1 MSIGVFMKKFAL
13 ASALALASI
22 SISASADTGVF
33 VGVSY
38 AFGGNNG
45 LGFTA
50 QATSTRKEDRGFA
63 AAGFSYY
70 PYAVGNKFGIP
81 VGIGYQ
87 GKNSAVVGSY
97 DLLLKAPV
105 LSGGYANTREDA
117 PPPLD

>member
-1 MSIGVFMKKFAL
+1 MTKFAL
-13 ASALALASI
+13 VSAMALASI
-22 SISASADTGVF
+22 ALPASADTGVF
-33 VGVSY
+33 LGVSY
-38 AFGGNNG
+38 AFGGSNG

-87 GKNSAVVGSY
+87 GQSAAIVGSY
-97 DLLLKAPV
+97 DLLQRSPV
-105 LSGGYANTREDA
+105 VSGGYANTREDSA
-117 PPPLD
+117 PPLD

>member
-1 MSIGVFMKKFAL
+1 MNNFAL
-13 ASALALASI
+13 AGAIALASI
-22 SISASADTGVF
+22 SMSSSADTGVF

-87 GKNSAVVGSY
+87 GQSTAVVGSY
-97 DLLLKAPV
+97 DLLLKAPAV
-105 LSGGYANTREDA
+105 SGGYANTREDSAA
-117 PPPLD
+117 PVQ

>member
-1 MSIGVFMKKFAL
+1 MKNFAL
-13 ASALALASI
+13 LGALAMVSI
-22 SISASADTGVF
+22 SMSARADTGVF

-38 AFGGNNG
+38 TFSGNNG
-45 LGFTA
+45 FGLTV

-87 GKNSAVVGSY
+87 GKNAALTGNY
-97 DLLLKAPV
+97 DLLLKAPTIG
-105 LSGGYANTREDA
+105 GGYVNTREDA
-117 PPPLD
+117 TSPVL

>member
-1 MSIGVFMKKFAL
+1 MKNSAL
-13 ASALALASI
+13 AGVLALASI
-22 SISASADTGVF
+22 SMSASADTGVF
-33 VGVSY
+33 LGVSY

-87 GKNSAVVGSY
+87 GQNAAVVGSY
-97 DLLLKAPV
+97 DLLLRTPV
-105 LSGGYANTREDA
+105 VSGGFPNTREDSS
-117 PPPLD
+117 PPVN

>member
-1 MSIGVFMKKFAL
+1 
-13 ASALALASI
+13 LASI
-22 SISASADTGVF
+22 ALPASADTGVF
-33 VGVSY
+33 LGVSY
-38 AFGGNNG
+38 SFGGNNG

-87 GKNSAVVGSY
+87 GQSTALIGSY
-97 DLLLKAPV
+97 DLLRRAPV
-105 LSGGYANTREDA
+105 VSGGFANTREGS
-117 PPPLD
+117 PPPVD

>member
-1 MSIGVFMKKFAL
+1 MKKFAL
-13 ASALALASI
+13 VGAMALASI
-22 SISASADTGVF
+22 ALSANAETGVF
-33 VGVSY
+33 LGVSY

-87 GKNSAVVGSY
+87 GQSSALMGSY
-97 DLLLKAPV
+97 DLLRRVPV
-105 LSGGYANTREDA
+105 ISGGYANTREDSAA
-117 PPPLD
+117 PVQ